1 MAAVGFVLGFLLWPS
16 GPMAEAL
23 LARRS
28 RAGDRHVRFPGA
40 GHLIR
45 LGLFPTDAPWTG
57 GVAFGG
63 DRAGLADAQRLAT
76 ARGPG
81 CPPPSTARCPIPAAP
96 AGADGV

>member
-76 ARGPG
+76 ARVLGFLHT
-81 CPPPSTARCPIPAAP
+81 CTALFSMPSAP